1 MPSLKTKTEAQPDN
15 DEANQQTLLTE
26 LEQARDKAN
35 DYLNRLTYL
44 QAEFENYQKRVKRE
58 IIQTTQYGNLSL
70 ITQLLPIVDE
80 LEYALQASVD
90 KSTSQGLIDGV
101 KLILSKLKNILF
113 KEGLTPIDAIGKPF
127 DPYLHEVI
135 QRESNGEGQDLV
147 TEEIRKGYMFK
158 SKVIRPSLVK
168 VTCLPTKTGENNEQ
182 TDE

>member
-1 MPSLKTKTEAQPDN
+1 MSPSKTKTEAQLDSD
-15 DEANQQTLLTE
+15 DERQALITE
-26 LEQARDKAN
+26 LEQARNKAD

-58 IIQTTQYGNLSL
+58 ITQTTQYGTLTL
-70 ITQLLPIVDE
+70 ITQLLPIIDE
-80 LEYALQASVD
+80 LEYALQASVVE
-90 KSTSQGLIDGV
+90 STSQGLIGGV

-113 KEGLTPIDAIGKPF
+113 KEGLTSIDAIGKPF

-135 QRESNGEGQDLV
+135 QRELQGEGQDLV

-158 SKVIRPSLVK
+158 NKVIRPSLVK
-168 VTCLPTKTGENNEQ
+168 VTCLPTQTGENNEQ